1 MRALGIDGCK
11 GGWIAAIVNTGGTR
25 DWRVVTSIES
35 AIALGG
41 DSILIDIPIGLPDT
55 GRRACDLAA
64 RELLGAARSRV
75 FLDVRL
81 PLLRFLAE
89 DDYAAANL
97 WAKSDGAGISRQLWG
112 ILPKIAEVDRLLR
125 PDLQGIDSRG
135 PSRAFVHAA
144 ERRQR
149 RGRTAR
155 RRERG
160 SRYVPHFW
168 GRRASPGSKNG
179 SPSCAAAAPGVT
191 TCWMRARWR
200 FQRKRRRVEVA
211 RGEETDARGLR
222 MDMWY

>member
-11 GGWIAAIVNTGGTR
+11 GGWIAAIVDTGGTR

-125 PDLQGIDSRG
+125 PDLQGMIREGHPELSFMRLNG
-135 PSRAFVHAA
+135 GNVVPEGKKTRTGFAVRAALLGQAGFTGIEKWLA
-144 ERRQR
+144 EL
-149 RGRTAR
+149 
-155 RRERG
+155 RG
-160 SRYVPHFW
+160 SGA
-168 GRRASPGSKNG
+168 GRDDLLDA
-179 SPSCAAAAPGVT
+179 CALALSTQNP
-191 TCWMRARWR
+191 
-200 FQRKRRRVEVA
+200 RRVECTA
-211 RGEETDARGLR
+211 ETDARGLR